1 MVVGIIG
8 AMKVEITRL
17 LECMEIDKAESISSM
32 DFFHGKIDGYCVI
45 IAACGPGKVNAAIC
59 TQTMILRYAPD
70 LIINTGTAG
79 SLSTGLGVGDLAIAS
94 AVVQY
99 DIDTTALGD
108 PRGLVSGIDMIEF
121 NCAPFI
127 IENLV
132 ESVDRLNYEVGI
144 IATGDRFLGSIEEK
158 QAILNHFDAIAC
170 EMESA
175 SIGQVCYMNRV
186 PFGIIRSIS
195 DNADHE
201 SCIDYTEFLEMAA
214 SKAASIVRIFLEKIN
229 AYEE

>member
-17 LECMEIDKAESISSM
+17 LECMEIDKRETISLI
-32 DFFHGKIDGYCVI
+32 DFFHGRIDGHSVI
-45 IAACGPGKVNAAIC
+45 LTACGPGKVNAAVC
-59 TQTMILRYAPD
+59 TQTMIVRYAPD
-70 LIINTGTAG
+70 IIINTGTAG
-79 SLSTGLGVGDLAIAS
+79 SLSPSLGVGDLAIAS

-108 PRGLVSGIDMIEF
+108 PRGLVSGIDMVEF
-121 NCAPFI
+121 TCDPVI
-127 IENLV
+127 IEKLIQ
-132 ESVDRLNYEVGI
+132 SVDSLHSEVGI

-158 QAILNHFDAIAC
+158 QEILRHFNAIAC

-175 SIGQVCYMNRV
+175 SIGQVCYMNQV

-195 DNADHE
+195 DNADQE
-201 SCIDYTEFLEMAA
+201 SCMDYAEFLEMAA
-214 SKAASIVRIFLEKIN
+214 SRAASMVRIFLEKIDV
-229 AYEE
+229 YE